1 MGSLWVPSPSAMNEL
16 ANGWPSTVPRT
27 LTRPRVPKK
36 AAESG
41 ITTYVQPPLL
51 SLFCS
56 FAVNCRFRGSS
67 CSLID
72 SPFGGFRV
80 CTPITTRRRP
90 KRHRGSGSCFDSP
103 HSSKWLRDG
112 PISGQIHSVLRDI
125 RELTDSP
132 EAYAAELRRRC
143 GGLLSYRYIGR
154 RYASMDLGPEDN
166 TVTVGRDMRTGAGA
180 LLLAVLG
187 IASPEG
193 GHMSDLEAVPNPVIH
208 SCQILDPGRDVRRIE
223 MVSEELKRGRQMGYS
238 RSKIVDADQPN
249 RVLALTQGQG
259 ISIGT
264 PPQGLERM
272 AANPLQVLDSPDL
285 PPLWQVFGGH
295 RRDDGHWALGEL
307 AAEVA
312 SPDAALHIGPQF
324 VILET
329 AANDRAA
336 EVAGTD
342 RLQGVSSHV
351 MFVARAKVGPFRVEA
366 EPLAGGDGVIAARPV
381 RHDEGLAARVTPAG
395 PSLWRRSK

>member
-1 MGSLWVPSPSAMNEL
+1 MV
-16 ANGWPSTVPRT
+16 
-27 LTRPRVPKK
+27 
-36 AAESG
+36 
-41 ITTYVQPPLL
+41 
-51 SLFCS
+51 
-56 FAVNCRFRGSS
+56 
-67 CSLID
+67 
-72 SPFGGFRV
+72 
-80 CTPITTRRRP
+80 
-90 KRHRGSGSCFDSP
+90 
-103 HSSKWLRDG
+103 
-112 PISGQIHSVLRDI
+112 RDI

-132 EAYAAELRRRC
+132 EAYAAELRRRW

-154 RYASMDLGPEDN
+154 SYASMDLGPEDN
-166 TVTVGRDMRTGAGA
+166 TVTLRRDMRNPTGG

-238 RSKIVDADQPN
+238 RSKIVDADRPA

-264 PPQGLERM
+264 PPEGLERM
-272 AANPLQVLDSPDL
+272 EANPLEVVDSPDL

-295 RRDDGHWALGEL
+295 RRPDGHWALPEL
-307 AAEVA
+307 AVEVA

-329 AANDRAA
+329 AAVEQAA
-336 EVAGTD
+336 DIAGTD
-342 RLQGVSSHV
+342 RIQGVSSHV
-351 MFVARAKVGPFRVEA
+351 MFVARGKVGPFRVEV
-366 EPLAGGDGVIAARPV
+366 EPMAGADGMVAV
-381 RHDEGLAARVTPAG
+381 RTVMHDEGADDRVTTVG
-395 PSLWRRSK
+395 SYLFHTE